1 MHGNRVKINIFK
13 CNKFNILSYIFYFSS
28 FFNGSAFSLYCV
40 VITSLSLGRE
50 IRIPGSTPLLPLSF
64 FHFTKTYSEHLHH
77 SSEATVLSAGAAAVT
92 NICTPL
98 PSGAYSLLS
107 EEFICLSKYK
117 RELKLEFQSW
127 KVSLRAFHSSPFKK
141 NNSHLLLTVI
151 YGPDIVL
158 NSLHALSTG
167 VGCHFPLQGI
177 FPTQESNLGLPHCKQ
192 ILYHLSHQGSPL
204 IPHHNPKR

>member
-1 MHGNRVKINIFK
+1 MWLNSNRKNCCGFK
-13 CNKFNILSYIFYFSS
+13 AASLFSEFLSSS
-28 FFNGSAFSLYCV
+28 KK
-40 VITSLSLGRE
+40 
-50 IRIPGSTPLLPLSF
+50 P
-64 FHFTKTYSEHLHH
+64 
-77 SSEATVLSAGAAAVT
+77 ATVLSAGAAAAT